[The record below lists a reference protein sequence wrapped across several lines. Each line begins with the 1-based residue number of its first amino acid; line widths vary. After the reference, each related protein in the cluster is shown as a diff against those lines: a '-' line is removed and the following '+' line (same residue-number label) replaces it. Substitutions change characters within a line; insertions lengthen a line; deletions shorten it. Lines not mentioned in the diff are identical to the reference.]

1 MNNLT
6 AGSLPL
12 FRISG
17 IQVYLHWTWLVVA
30 YLEIVNRVNRYQ
42 SMTWNVIEYVAI
54 FGIVLLHE
62 FGHAFACR
70 QVGGQANRIM
80 LWPLGGVAFVQ
91 PPPRPGAV
99 LWSIAAGPLVNVIL
113 LPVTVVAYVIAT
125 VAGFQNLYP
134 DFVHF
139 LLSITVINLAILIF
153 NMLPIYPLDG
163 GQILQALLWFVIGRA
178 RSLMVSGII
187 GLAGAAGLI
196 VLALVRLQDKWLAI
210 IAVFVAWQAWRGFR
224 MGVRLQGLQPTLDLL
239 NEGLSALRSG
249 RHDDAVELFTKVID
263 AGGEPGVLATAH
275 TNRGIVEGRRGEW
288 QKAIDD
294 YREALRLQPKLA
306 AAHNNLAWLLATC
319 PVDALRNGQ
328 EAVEK
333 ATEACNASGWS
344 NPSCLGTL
352 AAACAEVGDF
362 VQAVRWQQRALADPA
377 YRKMYRRCAL
387 VRPVAA
393 LRARLAVPSTVAGS
407 LKSRTSQLA
416 PTAIDQLVSRPEV
429 RSPERLGLA
438 SCLRLHRASA
448 SYGRLDPP
456 SRFLGWSSRL
466 YRDRLWRCGLL
477 GLLLFL
483 GP

>member
-30 YLEIVNRVNRYQ
+30 YLEIVTRVNKYQ
-42 SMTWNVIEYVAI
+42 SMTWNVIEYLAI

-62 FGHAFACR
+62 FGHALACR

-91 PPPRPGAV
+91 PPPRPGAL

-113 LPVTVVAYVIAT
+113 LPVTGVAFVIAT
-125 VAGFQNLYP
+125 FAGLQNEYP

-139 LLSITVINLAILIF
+139 LISIVVINLVMLIF

-178 RSLMVSGII
+178 RSLMVSGVI

-196 VLALVRLQDKWLAI
+196 VLALVLFQDKWLAI
-210 IAVFVAWQAWRGFR
+210 VAIFVAWQAWQGFR
-224 MGVRLQGLQPTLDLL
+224 MGVKLQALQPALDLL
-239 NEGLSALRSG
+239 NDGLSALRSE
-249 RHDDAVELFTKVID
+249 RLDDAVELFTKVIA
-263 AGGEPGVLATAH
+263 AGGEAAVLATAH
-275 TNRGIVEGRRGEW
+275 TNRGLVESRRGEW

-294 YREALRLQPKLA
+294 YREALRLQPKLPFA
-306 AAHNNLAWLLATC
+306 QNNLAWLLAAC

-328 EAVEK
+328 EAVEH
-333 ATEACNASGWS
+333 ATGACNVTGWS

-352 AAACAEVGDF
+352 AAASAEVGDF
-362 VQAVRWQQRALADPA
+362 VQAVRWQKRALADPT
-377 YRKMYRRCAL
+377 YRKKYGEA
-387 VRPVAA
+387 
-393 LRARLAVPSTVAGS
+393 TVS
-407 LKSRTSQLA
+407 
-416 PTAIDQLVSRPEV
+416 
-429 RSPERLGLA
+429 
-438 SCLRLHRASA
+438 
-448 SYGRLDPP
+448 
-456 SRFLGWSSRL
+456 
-466 YRDRLWRCGLL
+466 DRLQLYEQGLPCRL
-477 GLLLFL
+477 PLHG
-483 GP
+483 G